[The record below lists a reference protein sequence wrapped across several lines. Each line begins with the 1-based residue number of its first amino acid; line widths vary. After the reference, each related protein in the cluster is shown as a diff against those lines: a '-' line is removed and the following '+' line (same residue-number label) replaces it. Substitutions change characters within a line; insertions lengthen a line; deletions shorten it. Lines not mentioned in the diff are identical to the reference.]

1 MGDRAEA
8 RRRCVFS
15 AENIKFDLVG
25 WKVLFY
31 FAGAWHDRGS
41 YGASGCTKRNVGCI
55 ASSSA
60 GEPMEVAA
68 VEMYAAGNIGASDAT
83 TQPVEGGTGCGGILA
98 RWGVVEGGVARSGLK
113 RAEKK

>member
-41 YGASGCTKRNVGCI
+41 YGASRCTKRNVRCI

-68 VEMYAAGNIGASDAT
+68 VETYAAGNIGASDAT